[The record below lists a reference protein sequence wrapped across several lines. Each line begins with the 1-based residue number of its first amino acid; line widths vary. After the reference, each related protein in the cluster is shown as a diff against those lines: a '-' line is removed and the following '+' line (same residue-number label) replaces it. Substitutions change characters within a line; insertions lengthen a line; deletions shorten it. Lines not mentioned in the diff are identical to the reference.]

1 MSELKQN
8 VVFISMSDVA
18 NGAENVLLM
27 ASGAT
32 GAPILFLKKVKTGG
46 LRIPA
51 GQEFRY
57 ATDKNMLMGFLGLIN
72 LIKPYRHDFIIMS
85 THPYLNACLG
95 FLKRIGYLKSQ
106 LIVRECTSVFTRFAG
121 FKKLSYKLAYQLGY
135 PGVNLVVCQTSLMR
149 YQFLQHVNFVPDQKV
164 IVQENPVNL
173 EQILKRAGSPLN
185 DPDTDAD
192 FICAAGRLIPEK
204 GFSVLIYAF
213 SCIEE
218 QYPGLKLLILGEGP
232 ERTELTK
239 LIETLGLTTRVILKG
254 RIDNP
259 MPYFKKA
266 KICVVSSI
274 KEGFPNVLLEMMAM
288 NQSVVSTLC
297 AGDIENIPGI
307 LTAKANSVNELALTI
322 EKALDRNARSGSEII
337 KQYLHNRTP
346 EKFIYA
352 LLKNFNYIPTTMNIQ
367 QEGHQLK
374 FKLKTYEKRN

>member
-1 MSELKQN
+1 MSEVKQN
-8 VVFISMSDVA
+8 VVFISMSDAA

-27 ASGAT
+27 ASNAI

-51 GQEFRY
+51 EQEFQY

-72 LIKPYRHDFIIMS
+72 LIKPYRRDFIIMS

-95 FLKRIGYLKSQ
+95 FLKRTGYLKSQ

-149 YQFLQHVNFVPDQKV
+149 YQFLQHVNFVPDHKV

-173 EQILKRAGSPLN
+173 QQILTKAGSALN
-185 DPDTDAD
+185 DTDTDTD

-218 QYPGLKLLILGEGP
+218 QHPDLKLLILGEGP
-232 ERTELTK
+232 ERAELTK

-254 RIDNP
+254 RMDNP
-259 MPYFKKA
+259 IPYFKKA
-266 KICVVSSI
+266 KVCVVSSI
-274 KEGFPNVLLEMMAM
+274 KEGFPNVLLEMMTM
-288 NQSVVSTLC
+288 NQSVVATLC
-297 AGDIENIPGI
+297 AGGIENIPGI
-307 LTAKANSVNELALTI
+307 LTTKVNSVNELALTI
-322 EKALDRNARSGSEII
+322 EKALNKDVCNEGEITQ
-337 KQYLHNRTP
+337 QYLHNRTP
-346 EKFIYA
+346 EKFINA
-352 LLKNFNYIPTTMNIQ
+352 LLHNLNYIPTTMNTQ
-367 QEGHQLK
+367 PEGYQLH
-374 FKLKTYEKRN
+374 FKLKSYEKRN